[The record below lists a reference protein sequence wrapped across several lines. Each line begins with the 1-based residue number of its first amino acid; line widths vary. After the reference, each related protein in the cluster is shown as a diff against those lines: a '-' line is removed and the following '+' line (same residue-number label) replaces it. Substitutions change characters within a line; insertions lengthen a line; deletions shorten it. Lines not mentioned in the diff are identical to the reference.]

1 MLRISLILGAI
12 AALAD
17 VAGGFVLVR
26 AKGVERFLRYFV
38 ALGAGFLMATAVL
51 EMMPESLKQ
60 SQSLAPVLI
69 MSGYCVVHLLEHTI
83 NAHFH
88 YGEETHI
95 SEFVSH
101 RTGYS
106 VRASLRLALFL
117 GLLVVPA
124 IAMFHWMTIVL
135 NAGNSYERARALDIF
150 NPSSLGIIGWIF
162 LFLAF
167 LNRPKKGKELF
178 LAFLNRPKKGEEI
191 QTSEFVSHRT
201 GYSVL
206 VGLSVHALF
215 DGVAIGSGFVI
226 SNWLGWL
233 IFLAIFLHKAP
244 EGFTMASVMLA
255 SGRSRAA
262 AFYSAVVLAAAT
274 LAGVLV
280 IGVSPSLVL
289 YGLPLSAGVA
299 LYVAAT
305 DLVPEVNREPGI
317 RMALVFFAGVGG
329 FLLLRL
335 LLPAL

>member
-26 AKGVERFLRYFV
+26 AKGVERYLRYFV

-51 EMMPESLKQ
+51 EMIPEGLRQ
-60 SQSLAPVLI
+60 SPRLGPILI
-69 MSGYCVVHLLEHTI
+69 MAGYCVVHLLEHTI

-88 YGEETHI
+88 YGEETHTG
-95 SEFVSH
+95 EFVSRH
-101 RTGYS
+101 TG
-106 VRASLRLALFL
+106 
-117 GLLVVPA
+117 
-124 IAMFHWMTIVL
+124 
-135 NAGNSYERARALDIF
+135 N
-150 NPSSLGIIGWIF
+150 
-162 LFLAF
+162 
-167 LNRPKKGKELF
+167 
-178 LAFLNRPKKGEEI
+178 
-191 QTSEFVSHRT
+191 
-201 GYSVL
+201 SVL

-255 SGRSRAA
+255 SGRSRTA
-262 AFYSAVVLAAAT
+262 AFYSAVALAAAT
-274 LAGVLV
+274 LAGVLL
-280 IGVSPSLVL
+280 IGMAPSLVL

-329 FLLLRL
+329 FLLLRM

>member
-1 MLRISLILGAI
+1 MLKLSLILGAI

-26 AKGVERFLRYFV
+26 AKGVERYLRYFV
-38 ALGAGFLMATAVL
+38 ALGAGFLMATTVL
-51 EMMPESLKQ
+51 EMIPEGLRQ
-60 SQSLAPVLI
+60 EGLRQTPWLGPVLI
-69 MSGYCVVHLLEHTI
+69 MGGYCVVHLLEHTI

-95 SEFVSH
+95 GEFVS
-101 RTGYS
+101 
-106 VRASLRLALFL
+106 
-117 GLLVVPA
+117 
-124 IAMFHWMTIVL
+124 
-135 NAGNSYERARALDIF
+135 
-150 NPSSLGIIGWIF
+150 
-162 LFLAF
+162 
-167 LNRPKKGKELF
+167 
-178 LAFLNRPKKGEEI
+178 
-191 QTSEFVSHRT
+191 QRT

-206 VGLSVHALF
+206 AGLSVHALF
-215 DGVAIGSGFVI
+215 DGVAIGSGFVV
-226 SNWLGWL
+226 SNLLGWL

-262 AFYSAVVLAAAT
+262 AFYSAVALAAAT

-280 IGVSPSLVL
+280 IGMSPDLVL